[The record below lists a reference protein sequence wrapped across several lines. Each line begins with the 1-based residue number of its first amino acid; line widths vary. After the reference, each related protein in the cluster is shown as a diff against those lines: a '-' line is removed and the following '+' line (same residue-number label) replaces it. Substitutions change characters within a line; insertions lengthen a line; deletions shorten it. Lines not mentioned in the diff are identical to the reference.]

1 MNNLML
7 SATDLLAGAETTF
20 ELTIPPHIL
29 QIPDATDKTAVVRIR
44 PLSIGTFSLILRATK
59 NDPSLLPLFMLK
71 EALVEPTLTL
81 EQVKKLPIGLVEF
94 MLENVREVSGL
105 GKKKSS

>member
-1 MNNLML
+1 
-7 SATDLLAGAETTF
+7 
-20 ELTIPPHIL
+20 
-29 QIPDATDKTAVVRIR
+29 
-44 PLSIGTFSLILRATK
+44 
-59 NDPSLLPLFMLK
+59 MLK